1 MYEPSILKS
10 NKNKTH
16 ATPAKTASQPQSRPM
31 TSTTKAREWLYAVE
45 LMLSIASQMR
55 CNAVGAPMVRSVNDM
70 SLSIEPT
77 KPQMRR
83 WECFWSCASVMIPGK
98 DGNYQGYEGAYINE
112 LTLIVKFLNE
122 VRPFRPEDVG
132 TC

>member
-1 MYEPSILKS
+1 M
-10 NKNKTH
+10 
-16 ATPAKTASQPQSRPM
+16 
-31 TSTTKAREWLYAVE
+31 
-45 LMLSIASQMR
+45 ASQMR

-83 WECFWSCASVMIPGK
+83 WECFWICASVMIPGK
-98 DGNYQGYEGAYINE
+98 GGNYQSDEGMYISE
-112 LTLIVKFLNE
+112 LTLIVKLLNE
-122 VRPFRPEDVG
+122 AWPLGPKDIG